1 MRSTKTI
8 AAAGLAAIAAVAPL
22 ASSAHAADTKPEK
35 KTEKVIQLG
44 CQDKWKNFKVN
55 ATLIGSGKPTAKY
68 DVQISTTDLSS
79 DGLAPRVRL
88 HSYNKDG
95 SYTDYRWRKGP
106 EGAGAIGNFETT
118 LQQPKGLDIVY
129 LEGRINDD
137 FFCGDH
143 VG

>member
-1 MRSTKTI
+1 MRRKNII
-8 AAAGLAAIAAVAPL
+8 ATAGLAAIAAVAPL
-22 ASSAHAADTKPEK
+22 SASAHEADPTA
-35 KTEKVIQLG
+35 EKVIQLG
-44 CQDKWKNFKVN
+44 CQDKFHNFKVN

-68 DVQISTTDLSS
+68 DVQISTADLSS
-79 DGLAPRVRL
+79 DGLAPKVRL

-95 SYTDYRWRKGP
+95 SYTSYRWRTGP